1 MTWTLGGHTREVGI
15 LRSTFRRALPFS
27 RVGAALWAWQHRD
40 QITGWAGWASRSAP
54 RLVAGDT
61 RDVVAEGRLRARLAG
76 DARTRAALDVRGKEG
91 LQVEVREGVAVLSGR
106 LAPEAHDLVIEVAT
120 GTGGVK
126 RVRDEIADSDKRR

>member
-1 MTWTLGGHTREVGI
+1 VGI

-40 QITGWAGWASRSAP
+40 QITGWAGWVTRSAP

-76 DARTRAALDVRGKEG
+76 DARTRAALDGGGREG
-91 LQVEVREGVAVLSGR
+91 LQVEVRDGVAVLGGR
-106 LAPEAHDLVIEVAT
+106 LAPEAHDLVVEVAT
-120 GTGGVK
+120 GTGGVS
-126 RVRDEIADSDKRR
+126 RVRDEITDSKGRR